1 MGGTLRAA
9 ARSRKRVASPR
20 RLGDAA
26 ACMSAIVSA
35 SQVVKRYDR
44 RVRQPGVRGL
54 LRSWVRPQT
63 ESVLALAGLDLA
75 MEAGD
80 ALALIGPNGAGKSTT
95 IKILTGIM
103 HATSGRVSVLGLD
116 PARDRTRLAM
126 NIATV
131 FGQRS
136 QLWYHL
142 PAGETFDLLARIYE
156 IPPPEYRARRDELI
170 QRFELGPLL
179 PTSVRKLSLGQRMRC
194 EVAASLLHRPRILF
208 LDEPTIG
215 LDVIAKQQI
224 RAIVRELN
232 QKEGVAVLLTSH
244 DAGDIEQL
252 CKRVVI
258 INHGA
263 IVFEGRVST
272 LKRRYLKRKVIDLR
286 LREELQALPELA
298 GVEVVKAQGLGAKLE
313 LDTDQRPIAE
323 VIAQLVAALPIADI
337 TIEDP
342 PMEEII
348 AAIYRE
354 KRAEAAP

>member
-1 MGGTLRAA
+1 MLR
-9 ARSRKRVASPR
+9 
-20 RLGDAA
+20 L
-26 ACMSAIVSA
+26 CMPEVVSA
-35 SQVVKRYDR
+35 RQVVKRYER
-44 RVRQPGVRGL
+44 RVRQGGIGGL
-54 LRSWVRPQT
+54 LRSWVRPRT
-63 ESVLALAGLDLA
+63 ESVLALDRLDLS
-75 MEAGD
+75 MEEGES
-80 ALALIGPNGAGKSTT
+80 LALIGPNGAGKSTT

-103 HATSGRVSVLGLD
+103 YPTGGQVSVLGLD
-116 PARDRTRLAM
+116 PSRERTRLAL
-126 NIATV
+126 NVATV

-156 IPPPEYRARRDELI
+156 IPRAEYRARRDELI

-232 QKEGVAVLLTSH
+232 QQEGVTVLLTSH

-263 IVFEGRVST
+263 VVFEGRVSA
-272 LKRRYLKRKVIDLR
+272 LKRRYLRRKVIDLR
-286 LREELQALPELA
+286 LREESDGWPALD

-313 LDTDQRPIAE
+313 VDTERRPIAE
-323 VIAQLVAALPIADI
+323 VIARLVADLPIADI

-354 KRAEAAP
+354 KREGAGP

>member
-1 MGGTLRAA
+1 MLRY
-9 ARSRKRVASPR
+9 
-20 RLGDAA
+20 
-26 ACMSAIVSA
+26 CMAEVVNA
-35 SQVVKRYDR
+35 SQLVKRYDR
-44 RVRQPGVRGL
+44 RVRDGGVRGL
-54 LRSWVRPQT
+54 LRSWVRPRT
-63 ESVLALAGLDLA
+63 ESVLALDRVDLT
-75 MEAGD
+75 MEEGES
-80 ALALIGPNGAGKSTT
+80 LALIGPNGAGKSTT

-103 HATSGRVSVLGLD
+103 YPTSGRISVLGLD
-116 PARDRTRLAM
+116 PTRERTRLAL
-126 NIATV
+126 NVATV

-142 PAGETFDLLARIYE
+142 PAGETFDLLAHIYE
-156 IPPPEYRARRDELI
+156 IPAAEYRARREELI

-232 QKEGVAVLLTSH
+232 QKEGVTVLLTSH

-252 CKRVVI
+252 CKRAVI
-258 INHGA
+258 INHGT

-272 LKRRYLKRKVIDLR
+272 LKRRYLRRKVVDLR
-286 LREELQALPELA
+286 LREEIEVLPAME
-298 GVEVVKAQGLGAKLE
+298 GVAVVKAQGLGAKLE
-313 LDTDQRPIAE
+313 IDTEVRPIAE
-323 VIAQLVAALPIADI
+323 VIARLVADLPIADI

-354 KRAEAAP
+354 KREAAAP